1 MLTMIISPRRARDKH
16 RESTQKRERDARVL
30 TALPKSSVVSAA
42 VIYRSSDSG
51 KTFAI
56 HGSLSDD
63 TSEADLHFPSRG
75 QTQQQPQQQQ
85 ESSSSEMLT
94 ARDDDRAAETAAD
107 DAIQAQKSGEEEAMV
122 LLAVARY
129 QTRCG
134 HRLI

>member
-94 ARDDDRAAETAAD
+94 ARDDRAAETAAD

>member
-1 MLTMIISPRRARDKH
+1 MIISPRRARDKH

-94 ARDDDRAAETAAD
+94 ARDDRAAETAAD

-134 HRLI
+134 GHRLI

>member
-1 MLTMIISPRRARDKH
+1 MIISPRRARDKH

-75 QTQQQPQQQQ
+75 QTQQPQQQQ
-85 ESSSSEMLT
+85 ESSSEMLT
-94 ARDDDRAAETAAD
+94 ARDDRAAETAAD

>member
-1 MLTMIISPRRARDKH
+1 MIISPRRARDKH
-16 RESTQKRERDARVL
+16 RDTLQKRERDARVL

-94 ARDDDRAAETAAD
+94 ARDDRAAETAAD